1 MVIMGGKHRQG
12 PRIVEAM
19 GRFLVSGVR
28 YVEPFCGA
36 MGVAH
41 LVAARF
47 PGLDMELSDF
57 NEALVVTWLALM
69 DGWLPPDVIA
79 EDRYDEVR
87 NKMDLAFD
95 AEMARASSAISD
107 SDQERRHGSGQA
119 RDGRAKPAD
128 GGSDVSNPLG
138 DGVRDEPGRRDGQ
151 DGAGKAEPRDDGA
164 EGIMADASPIG
175 CGARGQGRLDP
186 GGEREPEQA
195 LLDDADAN
203 RESARRATEPRSKC
217 GQWLPES
224 GFCRVAHG
232 VPAELDG
239 GINEI
244 LQILRERD
252 GAPEVVERT
261 IRQHLGESSVLLESM
276 LRRLEAISKE
286 GKKGEWEK
294 TSATYFE
301 TNEMRDMWVDGW
313 FAKAS
318 QRQEPPQQYKR
329 ESGSIMP
336 EVPQG
341 RPPERRNVG
350 NQWIQEPDIP
360 RVARGVPER
369 VNRLKCLGNSIVP
382 QIAELIFAQK
392 TFDGWRR

>member
-1 MVIMGGKHRQG
+1 
-12 PRIVEAM
+12 
-19 GRFLVSGVR
+19 
-28 YVEPFCGA
+28 
-36 MGVAH
+36 
-41 LVAARF
+41 
-47 PGLDMELSDF
+47 
-57 NEALVVTWLALM
+57 
-69 DGWLPPDVIA
+69 
-79 EDRYDEVR
+79 
-87 NKMDLAFD
+87 
-95 AEMARASSAISD
+95 
-107 SDQERRHGSGQA
+107 
-119 RDGRAKPAD
+119 
-128 GGSDVSNPLG
+128 
-138 DGVRDEPGRRDGQ
+138 
-151 DGAGKAEPRDDGA
+151 
-164 EGIMADASPIG
+164 
-175 CGARGQGRLDP
+175 
-186 GGEREPEQA
+186 
-195 LLDDADAN
+195 
-203 RESARRATEPRSKC
+203 
-217 GQWLPES
+217 
-224 GFCRVAHG
+224 VAHG
-232 VPAELDG
+232 IPAELDG

-261 IRQHLGESSVLLESM
+261 IRQHLGESSVLLEPM

-382 QIAELIFAQK
+382 QIAELIFRQSA
-392 TFDGWRR
+392 FDEWRILD